1 MPNVNRRQVV
11 VGLLGLPVALLTL
24 PGGLQA
30 AGQSYFIHGVASG
43 DPTHDSVVLWTRIEA
58 DQPVDVAWELA
69 QDEGFRKIVRQGV
82 FSTNLHRD
90 YTVKVVA
97 DQLKQ
102 GTAYFYR
109 FTHNGVRSVTGR
121 TRTMP
126 TGSLNRLCIALVS
139 CSNYPFGYFNGYAA
153 IASDEAVE
161 YVLHTG
167 DYIYEYAADGW
178 GGTTAR
184 QIGREHKPANEIV
197 SLSDYRQRHA
207 QYKRDAGSLA
217 MHAAKP
223 LLALWD
229 DHESANNPWSGGAQN
244 HQANEGV
251 WAHRR
256 SASLRA
262 YYEWMPIRDPAPG
275 QDPAS
280 LWRNYVFGD
289 LASLITMETRHTARA
304 KQINYSDHM
313 ASIKTQEDARRFE
326 REVLGAPDRLM
337 ISAQMAEFVTSALQ
351 SSLKSQQPW
360 RLIGNAIPMAKIR
373 VPDVS
378 AQGISMPVSESVV
391 PGAQA
396 DLVWKGKYNLP
407 FYLDTWD
414 GYPWAREAFFDLC
427 RNAGAADLL
436 VLTGDSHSFWANELQ
451 DDNSRKMGIEIGTAG
466 ISSPGDFLES
476 GFDKDT
482 ALQLDQLFAQQNKE
496 VRWTDN
502 FHQGYVRIEFN
513 RESAQATYLAVSTVL
528 EPEYTVSTVRSE
540 IIRHQNGSL
549 AYDE

>member
-1 MPNVNRRQVV
+1 MPIVNRRQVV
-11 VGLLGLPVALLTL
+11 AGLLGLPVVLLNL
-24 PGGLQA
+24 PSSIQA
-30 AGQSYFIHGVASG
+30 AGKSYFIHGVASG

-58 DQPVDVAWELA
+58 DQPVDVAWEVS
-69 QDEGFRKIVRQGV
+69 QDVGFRKIVQQGV
-82 FSTNLHRD
+82 FSTNLQRD

-121 TRTMP
+121 TRTLP
-126 TGSLNRLCIALVS
+126 TGSLNRLCIALTS
-139 CSNYPFGYFNGYAA
+139 CSNYSFGYFNGYDA
-153 IASDEAVE
+153 IARDEAVE

-244 HQANEGV
+244 HQANEGI

-289 LASLITMETRHTARA
+289 LASLVTMETRHTA
-304 KQINYSDHM
+304 
-313 ASIKTQEDARRFE
+313 E
-326 REVLGAPDRLM
+326 P
-337 ISAQMAEFVTSALQ
+337 
-351 SSLKSQQPW
+351 
-360 RLIGNAIPMAKIR
+360 
-373 VPDVS
+373 
-378 AQGISMPVSESVV
+378 
-391 PGAQA
+391 
-396 DLVWKGKYNLP
+396 
-407 FYLDTWD
+407 
-414 GYPWAREAFFDLC
+414 
-427 RNAGAADLL
+427 
-436 VLTGDSHSFWANELQ
+436 
-451 DDNSRKMGIEIGTAG
+451 
-466 ISSPGDFLES
+466 
-476 GFDKDT
+476 
-482 ALQLDQLFAQQNKE
+482 
-496 VRWTDN
+496 
-502 FHQGYVRIEFN
+502 N
-513 RESAQATYLAVSTVL
+513 R
-528 EPEYTVSTVRSE
+528 
-540 IIRHQNGSL
+540 
-549 AYDE
+549 

>member
-1 MPNVNRRQVV
+1 MPKVNRRQVV
-11 VGLLGLPVALLTL
+11 VGLLGLPVALLTY

-30 AGQSYFIHGVASG
+30 AGQTYFIHGVASG

-58 DQPVDVAWELA
+58 GQPVDVVWELA
-69 QDEGFRKIVRQGV
+69 QDVGFRKIVRQGV
-82 FSTNLHRD
+82 FSTNSHRD

-109 FTHNGVRSVTGR
+109 FTYNGVTSVTGR

-126 TGSLNRLCIALVS
+126 TGRLNRLCIALVS
-139 CSNYPFGYFNGYAA
+139 CSNYSFGFFNGYDA
-153 IASDEAVE
+153 IARDEAVE

-197 SLSDYRQRHA
+197 TLSDYRQRHA

-244 HQANEGV
+244 HQANEGT

-313 ASIKTQEDARRFE
+313 ASIKTPEDARRFE
-326 REVLGAPDRLM
+326 REVLGAPDRPM
-337 ISAQMAEFVTSALQ
+337 ISPQMAEFVTTALQ

-391 PGAQA
+391 PGGQA

-414 GYPWAREAFFDLC
+414 GYPWAREAFFELC
-427 RNAGAADLL
+427 RNAGAADLF

-451 DDNSRKMGIEIGTAG
+451 DDNGRKMGIEIGTAG

-482 ALQLDQLFAQQNKE
+482 ALQLDQLFAQQIKE

-502 FHQGYVRIEFN
+502 LHQGYVRIEFN
-513 RESAQATYLAVSTVL
+513 RELAQATYLAVSTVL
-528 EPEYTVSTVRSE
+528 KPEYTVSTVRTE

-549 AYDE
+549 AYEE

>member
-11 VGLLGLPVALLTL
+11 VGLMGLPVALLTY

-30 AGQSYFIHGVASG
+30 AGQSKFVHGVASG

-58 DQPVDVAWELA
+58 SQPVDVAWELA
-69 QDEGFRKIVRQGV
+69 QDVGFRKIVRKGI
-82 FSTNLHRD
+82 FSTNSHRD

-97 DQLKQ
+97 DQLEQ
-102 GTAYFYR
+102 GIAYFYR
-109 FTHNGVRSVTGR
+109 FTHNGVTSVTGR

-126 TGSLNRLCIALVS
+126 TGRLSRLCIALVS
-139 CSNYPFGYFNGYAA
+139 CSNYPFGYFNGYDA
-153 IASDEAVE
+153 IARDEAVE

-197 SLSDYRQRHA
+197 TLSDYRQRHA

-244 HQANEGV
+244 HQANEGT

-313 ASIKTQEDARRFE
+313 ASIKTLEDARRFE
-326 REVLGAPDRLM
+326 REVLGAPDRPM

-427 RNAGAADLL
+427 RNAGASDLF

-482 ALQLDQLFAQQNKE
+482 ARQLDQLFAQEIKE

-513 RESAQATYLAVSTVL
+513 HESAQATYLAVSTVL
-528 EPEYTVSTVRSE
+528 KPEYTVSTVRTE

-549 AYDE
+549 DYEE

>member
-11 VGLLGLPVALLTL
+11 VGLMGLPVALLTY
-24 PGGLQA
+24 PVGLQA

-69 QDEGFRKIVRQGV
+69 QDVGFRKVVRQGV
-82 FSTNLHRD
+82 FSTNVHRD

-102 GTAYFYR
+102 GAAYFYR
-109 FTHNGVRSVTGR
+109 FTHNGVTSVTGR

-139 CSNYPFGYFNGYAA
+139 CSNYPFGYFNGYDA
-153 IASDEAVE
+153 IARDEAVE

-178 GGTTAR
+178 GGTTGR

-229 DHESANNPWSGGAQN
+229 DHESANNPWSSGAQN
-244 HQANEGV
+244 HQANEGT

-326 REVLGAPDRLM
+326 REVLGAPDRPM
-337 ISAQMAEFVTSALQ
+337 ISAQMAEFVTGALQ
-351 SSLKSQQPW
+351 SSLQSQQPW

-378 AQGISMPVSESVV
+378 AQGISMPLSESVV

-427 RNAGAADLL
+427 RNAGAADLF

-451 DDNSRKMGIEIGTAG
+451 DDNNRKMGIEIGTAG

-482 ALQLDQLFAQQNKE
+482 ALQLDQLFAQQIKE

-528 EPEYTVSTVRSE
+528 KPEYTVSTVRTE
-540 IIRHQNGSL
+540 IIRHQDGSL
-549 AYDE
+549 VYEE